1 MIYFSIKEMER
12 SATADRLHIDN
23 SMPENIRANYVKFID
38 SILDKIRQMWGKHIQ
53 VTSGYR
59 CPKLN
64 TAVGGVANSQH
75 QGLNDCCA
83 ADITAGS
90 PKDNERLYNLIQ
102 TMVDGGIIVTDQVLN
117 ECRGNKSFQWIHI
130 SWCVDVDRNRKQFIS
145 VQAR

>member
-12 SATADRLHIDN
+12 SSTADRLHIDN

-38 SILDKIRQMWGKHIQ
+38 CVLDKIRQLWGRPIS

-59 CPKLN
+59 CKALN
-64 TAVGGVANSQH
+64 KAVGGVANSQH

-90 PKDNERLYNLIQ
+90 PTDNERLYNLIQ
-102 TMVDGGIIVTDQVLN
+102 TMVDGGVIVVDQCLN
-117 ECRGNKSFQWIHI
+117 ECRGSKSFQWIHI
-130 SWCVDVDRNRKQFIS
+130 SWCVGVGKNRKQFIS